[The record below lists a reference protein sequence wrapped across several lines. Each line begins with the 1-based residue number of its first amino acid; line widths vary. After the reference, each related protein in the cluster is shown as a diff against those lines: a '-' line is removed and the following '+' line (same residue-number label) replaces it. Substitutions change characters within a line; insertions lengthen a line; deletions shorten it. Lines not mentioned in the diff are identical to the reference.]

1 MSRIYSNKRR
11 TSKTTA
17 RRLFEEACLSTE
29 VLDTNGEENF
39 ILNRVL
45 VADALVCA

>member
-1 MSRIYSNKRR
+1 MSRVYLNKRR

-17 RRLFEEACLSTE
+17 RCLFEEACLSTE
-29 VLDTNGEENF
+29 VLDTSGEENL